1 MKLSCLGTIVAI
13 AWSAT
18 ALAAGPKPDVSVK
31 TRYIEASVTLDH
43 GIKADAALVENCLT
57 EGKRWLEKHRKEAAG
72 EFKSSPELFRD
83 GRAWTFER
91 DYARASMV
99 ADRYVSVLRSDFFY
113 TGGAHPNRDIDTI
126 LWDSTTKKR
135 ISIRPFFTET
145 ADGGPTMKAMLAGV
159 IDSLAKEKKAR
170 DADSPAREW
179 ASNLSPKL
187 LGIGA
192 VTLAPSTIEG
202 KSSGLAFHYPPY
214 AVGAYAE
221 GSYDAFV
228 PWETLKPYLSSEGAA
243 IFAGTRPKSD
253 ETAK

>member
-1 MKLSCLGTIVAI
+1 MKLLCVGAIVAI
-13 AWSAT
+13 ASSAT
-18 ALAAGPKPDVSVK
+18 VLAAGPKPDVAVK
-31 TRYIEASVTLDH
+31 TQYIEASVTIDQ
-43 GIKADAALVENCLT
+43 GIKTDTALAENCLT
-57 EGKRWLEKHRKEAAG
+57 EGKRWLEKNRKQAAG

-83 GRAWTFER
+83 GRTWTFER
-91 DYARASMV
+91 EYARTSVV

-126 LWDSTTKKR
+126 LWDRTANKR

-159 IDSLAKEKKAR
+159 IESLAKEKKAR
-170 DADSPAREW
+170 DTDTPGREW
-179 ASNLSPKL
+179 ASSLSPKL

-192 VTLAPSTIEG
+192 VTLAPSTIAG

-243 IFAGTRPKSD
+243 IFAGDRPKSD

>member
-1 MKLSCLGTIVAI
+1 M
-13 AWSAT
+13 T
-18 ALAAGPKPDVSVK
+18 ALAAGPKPDVAVK
-31 TRYIEASVTLDH
+31 TRYIEASVTLDQ
-43 GIKADAALVENCLT
+43 GIKTDAALAENCLT
-57 EGKRWLEKHRKEAAG
+57 EGERWLEKNRKQAAG

-83 GRAWTFER
+83 GRTWTFER
-91 DYARASMV
+91 DYARTSIV
-99 ADRYVSVLRSDFFY
+99 ADRYFSVLRSDFFY

-126 LWDSTTKKR
+126 LWDRKTKKR

-170 DADSPAREW
+170 DTDTPGREW
-179 ASNLSPKL
+179 AGGLSPKL

-202 KSSGLAFHYPPY
+202 KSSGLAFRYPPY

-228 PWETLKPYLSSEGAA
+228 PWQTLKPYLSAEGAA
-243 IFAGTRPKSD
+243 IFAGSRPKSA
-253 ETAK
+253 ETGK

>member
-1 MKLSCLGTIVAI
+1 V
-13 AWSAT
+13 WSAT
-18 ALAAGPKPDVSVK
+18 ALAAEPKPDISVK
-31 TRYIEASVTLDH
+31 TQYIEASVTLDQ
-43 GIKADAALVENCLT
+43 GIKTDAALAENCLT
-57 EGKRWLEKHRKEAAG
+57 EGKRWVEKYRKEAAG

-91 DYARASMV
+91 EYIRASVV
-99 ADRYVSVLRSDFFY
+99 ADRYVSVLRNDFFY

-126 LWDSTTKKR
+126 LWDGKTKKR

-159 IDSLAKEKKAR
+159 IESLAKEKKAR
-170 DADSPAREW
+170 DTDTPAREW
-179 ASNLSPKL
+179 ARSLSPKL

-192 VTLAPSTIEG
+192 VALAPSTIEG

-228 PWETLKPYLSSEGAA
+228 PWQALKPYLSAAGAA
-243 IFAGTRPKSD
+243 IFAGFRPKSD
-253 ETAK
+253 ETGK